1 MSDFSD
7 GHSTVLECQ
16 KKKGMEARRLCWN
29 GVGGGGE
36 QTPCCRKCL
45 ATLDSTYIF
54 VKYSMFGLH
63 FLPLHYEDMK
73 KYNIILLGS
82 EKPSSPRLTLRFQSI
97 RNKELK
103 NNPVGSSSKCL
114 PGVVSSTEPKY
125 QSYFVTMES
134 KDDVYEFKQDTPPP
148 VSLSASRTIN
158 PLTSVSEACDSQTE
172 LINSGKDCD
181 SSTIEKLPINSSS
194 SNTAKPT
201 AEKSDVLD
209 IRPSSVNT
217 NVTTDVESAFKSEA
231 NSAIDEEVIKKKR
244 KESDS
249 PVPYSLVS
257 STSKQSIA
265 GTADSVASPSCDDL
279 NSTSKPLVVD
289 SSADVISSSD
299 KNISEVPSVSSSVS
313 PPIPLNC
320 PGSCSSGS
328 GSSSP
333 KVPPLKIVIPQSSEQ
348 DSKDK
353 NKTNNL
359 RQALPY
365 VVNSTAAG
373 DSTETILYSASNS
386 ETTDS
391 ARVTFS
397 KLPEIQSTNSETTP
411 ERTSQRVTRSLH
423 RMQAA
428 MANVNQT
435 GAELNNES
443 LRNPDLP
450 EEPPSQNIE
459 AHPRKRKLRS
469 RDPNSNSGNNINS
482 NTESNQSSASST
494 SSHDDQPVQ
503 NSYHMFLDI
512 RRQVAQRRQGL
523 IPVQPKAPQGFKD
536 YLLNKCSYVI
546 EGNHASRTAV
556 PILST
561 PLSLSGA
568 LKDLFEEQ
576 ERERYTLRLQ
586 QIVEKEKLILS
597 AEQEILRVYTR
608 AARATVNQTVPLS
621 MCTILRDEEIY
632 NSFENEQEEKDKN
645 VRSRYNGRLFLSW
658 IQDVNEKWDR
668 IKNAMLL
675 RHHNEAEALHAV
687 QKMSWEWKMK
697 SLGVCDA
704 KTTPVIDNVIV
715 PMVYVGDEFDVL
727 PQLFNTVNIVE
738 YSPDDAFHIGLHC
751 IANGSWYKP
760 VFMHE
765 THSIP
770 ELLERLEIR
779 STKNLSYDN
788 VCKDS
793 IILYIRMDGLTLQTY
808 FNEWLTFMTEV
819 INNLFA
825 IEWTLRCKMSHH
837 NKILC
842 PLNSV
847 CDCELF
853 QCLFD
858 YRMILTSIESIM
870 EYKQNMG
877 RDWEPEVRRRVALG
891 WQAFGRLNNVWRSK
905 LPLCLKRKLSI
916 ENCGKRLL
924 KLRNIGDNK
933 DPGEEINRCLR
944 GLKGR
949 RPNPKLP

>member
-54 VKYSMFGLH
+54 VKYSMLWKTNKITFFGNLSKY
-63 FLPLHYEDMK
+63 FKSEVPTFSPTAVAPLTAMNMNVMFIFVRILIPK
-73 KYNIILLGS
+73 CLARITYNIILLGS

-727 PQLFNTVNIVE
+727 PQ
-738 YSPDDAFHIGLHC
+738 
-751 IANGSWYKP
+751 
-760 VFMHE
+760 
-765 THSIP
+765 
-770 ELLERLEIR
+770 
-779 STKNLSYDN
+779 
-788 VCKDS
+788 
-793 IILYIRMDGLTLQTY
+793 
-808 FNEWLTFMTEV
+808 
-819 INNLFA
+819 
-825 IEWTLRCKMSHH
+825 
-837 NKILC
+837 
-842 PLNSV
+842 
-847 CDCELF
+847 
-853 QCLFD
+853 
-858 YRMILTSIESIM
+858 
-870 EYKQNMG
+870 
-877 RDWEPEVRRRVALG
+877 
-891 WQAFGRLNNVWRSK
+891 
-905 LPLCLKRKLSI
+905 
-916 ENCGKRLL
+916 
-924 KLRNIGDNK
+924 
-933 DPGEEINRCLR
+933 
-944 GLKGR
+944 
-949 RPNPKLP
+949 